1 MKKYIVVCVAVMLL
15 CTVFGSVNVFAQDV
29 TTTTT
34 DTDTTTTDVG
44 IATTTTDTGDT
55 TTKQESTTTSVPDT
69 DGTTADAPGGITSAE
84 TKLVIMEKDGKVAAR
99 LMTTSGAPAV
109 GVPVSLQI
117 GSTKMPAVT
126 TDAQGYA
133 VFLYAFP
140 RDDTYIYCSSELTLV
155 GNVSYKAAAA
165 AVGKKGGNTTT
176 TTTATGTVTTD
187 NQTTTAGMTTVYTGK
202 VTTTTKKTQNTEK
215 LTMYTAT
222 GTTGKEETH
231 LTVDFSFD
239 SGILDAFKVEQN
251 DFAQTAKLLL
261 TPECYA
267 GMLGDIN
274 GGLAM
279 SVKISQAT
287 VTDEQIAAAMTE
299 DAVLSLADA
308 ANIER
313 MVLDLSLQIRD
324 AQDAVFYN
332 VSNVAQGEYVI
343 QLPMPHA
350 MRGAQTIAV
359 SVVTADGVSKPVYAH
374 ISKDGFFRF
383 ETMYPVGTVVVMG
396 IKGSVLGALTGHA
409 VGWAVTFL
417 VIGLLCIGGAVFLY
431 VRYVHRPRAKKSKTT
446 SSDESRQSDVVS
458 DFMTEISFIQPDFFD
473 AEMEAPA
480 PLKEQKAPDIDI
492 PL

>member
-1 MKKYIVVCVAVMLL
+1 MKKCIAICVAVMLL
-15 CTVFGSVNVFAQDV
+15 GAMFGSSNVLAQTTTDTTDIDTTTTATEIG

-34 DTDTTTTDVG
+34 DTIVTTTT
-44 IATTTTDTGDT
+44 AAE
-55 TTKQESTTTSVPDT
+55 QETTTTSVQTT
-69 DGTTADAPGGITSAE
+69 DGTTADTPSGITSME

-99 LMTTSGAPAV
+99 LLTVSGVPVAD
-109 GVPVSLQI
+109 VPVSLQI

-126 TDAQGYA
+126 TNAQGYA
-133 VFLYAFP
+133 VFSYAFP
-140 RDDTYIYCSSELTLV
+140 QDNTYIYCSSVLTLV
-155 GNVSYKAAAA
+155 GNTSYKAASA
-165 AVGKKGGNTTT
+165 AVGKKSGNTTT
-176 TTTATGTVTTD
+176 TSTVAVTTD
-187 NQTTTAGMTTVYTGK
+187 NKTTTAVMTTVRTGK
-202 VTTTTKKTQNTEK
+202 ATTTTQKTQNTEK

-239 SGILDAFKVEQN
+239 SGILDVFKVEQN

-267 GMLGDIN
+267 EMLADVN

-279 SVKISQAT
+279 SVKTSEMT

-313 MVLDLSLQIRD
+313 IVLDLSLQIRD

-343 QLPMPHA
+343 QLPIPHS

-383 ETMYPVGTVVVMG
+383 ETTYPVGTVVVMG

-431 VRYVHRPRAKKSKTT
+431 VRYVHRPRAKKSQAAADEAEQVDVAANPGMEMPFEQPEIFELDMEEPTPLQERKT
-446 SSDESRQSDVVS
+446 
-458 DFMTEISFIQPDFFD
+458 
-473 AEMEAPA
+473 
-480 PLKEQKAPDIDI
+480 PDIDI